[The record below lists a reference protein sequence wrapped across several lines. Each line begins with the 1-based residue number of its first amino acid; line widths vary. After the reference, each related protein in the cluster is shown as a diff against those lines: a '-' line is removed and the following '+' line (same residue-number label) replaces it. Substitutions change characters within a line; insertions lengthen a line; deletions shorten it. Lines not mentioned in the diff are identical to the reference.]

1 MAEKNIQLAA
11 CLPAAAKGVS
21 RSINSAVLEAQIRTV
36 PHQRTKSVA
45 ALALTFVAGFV
56 DIAGLIT
63 VYDVFTAHMT
73 GTTVRLGQHLLQHDW
88 RQVAITGAVLGAFVL
103 GSVIGRVIIEV
114 GPRFAI
120 RSIGSV
126 TLAIEAALLAG
137 VIFMGTHAF
146 GFRPRSV
153 VDVCSL
159 LALLAAAMGL
169 QTATVTRI
177 GALTVHTTF
186 VTGMLNKLAQL
197 LSHLLFRSYDL
208 HAAAPSRKENLQS
221 QRSHISR
228 QARFL
233 LFIWLLYLA
242 GAFCG
247 TWFTGRWS
255 FESLIIP
262 CCILVAVIAV
272 DQARPLSIEE
282 EKDQSER

>member
-1 MAEKNIQLAA
+1 MP
-11 CLPAAAKGVS
+11 PALNP
-21 RSINSAVLEAQIRTV
+21 RVLEVQIRTV
-36 PHQRTKSVA
+36 PHQRTKSAA

-73 GTTVRLGQHLLQHDW
+73 GTTVRLGQHLLQRDW
-88 RQVAITGAVLGAFVL
+88 SQAAIMGVVLAAFVL
-103 GSVIGRVIIEV
+103 GSIAGRVIIEV
-114 GPRFAI
+114 GSRFAI

-137 VIFMGTHAF
+137 VIVIGAHAS
-146 GFRPRSV
+146 GLRPKALPA
-153 VDVCSL
+153 VCSL
-159 LALLAAAMGL
+159 LALLAGAMGL

-208 HAAAPSRKENLQS
+208 HVAGPSRKGDLQD
-221 QRSHISR
+221 QRRHISR

-233 LFIWLLYLA
+233 FSIWLLYLA

-247 TWFTGRWS
+247 TWITDHWNFK
-255 FESLIIP
+255 SLLVP